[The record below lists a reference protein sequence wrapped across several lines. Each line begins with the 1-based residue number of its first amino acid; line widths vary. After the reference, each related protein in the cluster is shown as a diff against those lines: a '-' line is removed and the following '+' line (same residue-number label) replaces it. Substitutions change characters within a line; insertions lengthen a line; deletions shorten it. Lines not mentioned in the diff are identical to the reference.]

1 MSDLYI
7 RAASR
12 LGWLLQALEDALSG
26 QPEGAAINLQ
36 FIRRLNTHRLASED
50 ESKAALDA
58 LTDAGILSHQQHTFL
73 LRREGISEKLAYCR
87 GVREAIEISH
97 GRESGTVKLCA
108 ALPADLDSEVEK
120 ALRRHT
126 IDMRSALID
135 LIATAQE
142 WLILASP
149 FWDTE
154 TVTELA
160 ETLSRRLEAGVKVD
174 ILGRFDEKNNYVL
187 RAFQSRLG
195 GYERCQLFA
204 WHEVDTTDWQKTQ
217 TFHFKALVA
226 DDGAKAY
233 LGTANFTTSGL
244 RSRMELGVIL
254 EDEAAQRLAQIIKVT
269 LNVARP
275 LPRALDVPTAR

>member
-1 MSDLYI
+1 MSELYI
-7 RAASR
+7 RAAAR
-12 LGWLLQALEDALSG
+12 LDWLLQALEDALPG
-26 QPEGAAINLQ
+26 QPDRAVINHQ
-36 FIRRLNTHRLASED
+36 FIRRLNIRRLASED
-50 ESKAALDA
+50 EARAALDA
-58 LTDAGILSHQQHTFL
+58 LADVGVLYYDQHSFI
-73 LRREGISEKLAYCR
+73 LRRGTLSEKLAYCR
-87 GVREAIEISH
+87 GVREASQLSQSW
-97 GRESGTVKLCA
+97 ESGTVKLCA
-108 ALPADLDSEVEK
+108 ALPVGLDSQVEK

-160 ETLSRRLEAGVKVD
+160 DTLSRRLEAGVKID
-174 ILGRFDEKNNYVL
+174 ILGRFDEKNNHVMRTL
-187 RAFQSRLG
+187 QSRLG

-204 WHEVDTTDWQKTQ
+204 WHEVDMSDWQKTQ

-254 EDEAAQRLAQIIKVT
+254 TGEAAQRLAQIIKVT

-275 LPRALDVPTAR
+275 LPRSSDISAAQ

>member
-1 MSDLYI
+1 MSELYI

-12 LGWLLQALEDALSG
+12 LGWLLQALEDALHG
-26 QPEGAAINLQ
+26 QPEGAVINLQ
-36 FIRRLNTHRLASED
+36 FVRRLNTPLLASED
-50 ESKAALDA
+50 EAKAALDA
-58 LTDAGILSHQQHTFL
+58 LADVGVLSNQQHAL
-73 LRREGISEKLAYCR
+73 VLRREALSEKLAYCR
-87 GVREAIEISH
+87 GVRKAVETSQ
-97 GRESGTVKLCA
+97 RCESGTVKLCA
-108 ALPADLDSEVEK
+108 ALPGGLDSQVEK

-135 LIATAQE
+135 LIATARE

-174 ILGRFDEKNNYVL
+174 ILGRFDEKNNHVMRTL
-187 RAFQSRLG
+187 QSRLG

-204 WHEVDTTDWQKTQ
+204 WHEVDSSDWQKTQ

-226 DDGAKAY
+226 DNGAKAY

-254 EDEAAQRLAQIIKVT
+254 EGEAAQRLAQIIKVT

-275 LPRALDVPTAR
+275 LPRTMDISAAQ